1 VHFQT
6 IFIFRP
12 THPRYFVSDLDPWAA
27 KVTNERIWDT
37 LGNMT
42 QHYDARVIQF
52 SKEPVVLHRTIFL
65 GNSITEMDRVPTEN
79 KGLVRTTRLTLT
91 ATYRYFKLKSRVFKL
106 EHSKKL
112 VVIVKVTKIL
122 VV

>member
-1 VHFQT
+1 MCISKQFLFFGLL
-6 IFIFRP
+6 IPGILFPIW
-12 THPRYFVSDLDPWAA
+12 THGQQ

-65 GNSITEMDRVPTEN
+65 GNSITEMDN
-79 KGLVRTTRLTLT
+79 WKTLT
-91 ATYRYFKLKSRVFKL
+91 NDTT
-106 EHSKKL
+106 
-112 VVIVKVTKIL
+112 VVNRGISGDVTFGVLARLNDVVK
-122 VV
+122 

>member
-65 GNSITEMDRVPTEN
+65 GNSITEMDN
-79 KGLVRTTRLTLT
+79 WKTLT
-91 ATYRYFKLKSRVFKL
+91 NDTT
-106 EHSKKL
+106 
-112 VVIVKVTKIL
+112 VVNRGISGDVTFGVLARLNDVVK
-122 VV
+122 